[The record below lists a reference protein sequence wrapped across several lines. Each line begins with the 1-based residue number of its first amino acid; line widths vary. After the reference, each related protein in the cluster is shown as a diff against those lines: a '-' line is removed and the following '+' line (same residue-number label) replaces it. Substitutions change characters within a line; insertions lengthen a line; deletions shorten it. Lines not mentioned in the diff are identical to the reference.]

1 MEQGLFFDG
10 IAVAGNHLSIYKAE
24 ECSGTIFPNST
35 KPFFSVLDQ
44 AVMAAQDAANLI
56 IFSFFVQIGLF
67 HLHELLGCGSGLRK
81 FLLQ

>member
-10 IAVAGNHLSIYKAE
+10 IAVAGNHLSIYKGE

-35 KPFFSVLDQ
+35 KPFFPVLDQ

-56 IFSFFVQIGLF
+56 IF
-67 HLHELLGCGSGLRK
+67 
-81 FLLQ
+81 